1 MELSVELLS
10 VNGDDDG
17 VIFEDVVESI
27 ENGFTMLSRSGLLSC
42 GMSAVGSCFRLSRSG
57 LLKIAVM

>member
-27 ENGFTMLSRSGLLSC
+27 ENGFYDVIEVWSFIVRYERC
-42 GMSAVGSCFRLSRSG
+42 GILFSFES
-57 LLKIAVM
+57 